1 MEFDQKYNDR
11 PNQFTKQNRVDW
23 LMLTQYNI
31 SLYLFFFTVIT
42 GRISRP
48 KTTSYGCTIW
58 LRKRATPRLAT
69 DICAPLGTKHSSCW
83 KNWKSPC
90 WVITL
95 AMKWRTQCAVP
106 IAQTFHSW
114 RKLSLFV
121 RVRGGKWNVRVFF
134 SLFCFR
140 VFSCK
145 ETLFRVYLFMY
156 GRSLSNLQKF
166 SWQNKYCKK
175 NVPTSYTHSQIKI
188 NRYENVKIL
197 RLCNM

>member
-1 MEFDQKYNDR
+1 MEFDQKYQTGRTVRIMSIMIDQTSLRNK
-11 PNQFTKQNRVDW
+11 TGLIDW
-23 LMLTQYNI
+23 CLLNTI
-31 SLYLFFFTVIT
+31 SPCIFVFFFTVIT

-69 DICAPLGTKHSSCW
+69 DICAPLGIKLSSCW

-90 WVITL
+90 WVIIL

-134 SLFCFR
+134 SLICFKS
-140 VFSCK
+140 FQLQGNSLQS
-145 ETLFRVYLFMY
+145 LFIYVRAEPF
-156 GRSLSNLQKF
+156 
-166 SWQNKYCKK
+166 
-175 NVPTSYTHSQIKI
+175 
-188 NRYENVKIL
+188 
-197 RLCNM
+197 

>member
-1 MEFDQKYNDR
+1 MDQTSLRNK
-11 PNQFTKQNRVDW
+11 TGLIDW
-23 LMLTQYNI
+23 LIDAYLIQYLPA
-31 SLYLFFFTVIT
+31 SFFFSVIT

-69 DICAPLGTKHSSCW
+69 DICAPLGTKLSSCW
-83 KNWKSPC
+83 KNWRSPC

-121 RVRGGKWNVRVFF
+121 RVRGSKWNVRVLVLDFPVLSSEF
-134 SLFCFR
+134 I
-140 VFSCK
+140 
-145 ETLFRVYLFMY
+145 YLCTGEPFLIY
-156 GRSLSNLQKF
+156 RNS
-166 SWQNKYCKK
+166 
-175 NVPTSYTHSQIKI
+175 PDKI
-188 NRYENVKIL
+188 NIAREKKKHVLITY
-197 RLCNM
+197 